1 MENKNLKM
9 ILDTIVES
17 AQDEDQEL
25 LIETLD
31 SINDDCW
38 KDIDS
43 AIAILDTFLTN
54 VSSDFFVYPI
64 KFIPDYLFGNENFI
78 NRYVNLLCWFY
89 NDELLDYN
97 FTELIPS
104 EVLKNKELCKKFLS
118 CNYFEVVDDVPEEF
132 WGDQSVVFA
141 SLEGLENHIE
151 YRENTSMLTP
161 PDKTECISYLFEKVS
176 KDLSNNK
183 DFIIDFLSN
192 YYFIETFEVVYK
204 WIDKSLWLDKE
215 FVKKVLDKDCELSD
229 EYLKEVMKDE
239 GFKEWFNGRY
249 GF

>member
-1 MENKNLKM
+1 MGNKDIKN
-9 ILDTIVES
+9 ILDSIIES
-17 AQDEDQEL
+17 VQDEDQEL

-54 VSSDFFVYPI
+54 VRSDFFVYPI

-118 CNYFEVVDDVPEEF
+118 CNYYELVDDVPEEF

-151 YRENTSMLTP
+151 YRENTPMLTP
-161 PDKTECISYLFEKVS
+161 PDKTECISYLFKKVS

-183 DFIIDFLSN
+183 DFILDFLD
-192 YYFIETFEVVYK
+192 YEYFFDCFDVVYD
-204 WIDKSLWLDKE
+204 WVDKSLWFDKNFVIKVLE
-215 FVKKVLDKDCELSD
+215 KDRDAVNYVTKELLKDEDVKKFC
-229 EYLKEVMKDE
+229 
-239 GFKEWFNGRY
+239 
-249 GF
+249 

>member
-1 MENKNLKM
+1 MAPQDIKN
-9 ILDTIVES
+9 ILDSIVES
-17 AQDEDQEL
+17 AQYDDQEL

-54 VSSDFFVYPI
+54 VRSDFFVYPI

-118 CNYFEVVDDVPEEF
+118 CNYCEVVDDVPEEF

-151 YRENTSMLTP
+151 YRKNTPMLIT
-161 PDKTECISYLFEKVS
+161 PDKTECISYLFKKVS

-183 DFIIDFLSN
+183 DFILDFLD
-192 YYFIETFEVVYK
+192 YEYFFDCFDVVYD
-204 WIDKSLWLDKE
+204 WVDKSLWFYKD
-215 FVKKVLDKDCELSD
+215 FVIKVLEKDRDAVNYVTKELLED
-229 EYLKEVMKDE
+229 EEIKK
-239 GFKEWFNGRY
+239 FC
-249 GF
+249 